1 MKKSPE
7 NAKKFKVEHNEC
19 RITVNGEPLY
29 LYLSRIEEEEKHS
42 EIVAEVQS
50 EIKKQKACIPHYIP
64 KHNKLEKN
72 GISKRVKY
80 LTLKEIRKEYG
91 YMSTPHKT
99 HVERIIYTIVDQGPL
114 SINEI
119 SRHLS
124 LPYSS
129 ITAQLTRIIKKLP
142 DIIGKEDSTSPV
154 TYGKLIEID
163 PENAV
168 ETYRSRKG
176 KAKKE
181 ASKVQRGGETKLEV
195 TSDIEIPKEI
205 KVKIEVSGQVQV
217 VFNFQK

>member
-1 MKKSPE
+1 MKKPPQDPQ
-7 NAKKFKVEHNEC
+7 KFKVEHNEC
-19 RITVNGEPLY
+19 GITVNGEPLY

-42 EIVAEVQS
+42 EIVTEVQS
-50 EIKKQKACIPHYIP
+50 EIKKWKSCIPHHIP

-72 GISKRVKY
+72 GISKRVKF

-99 HVERIIYTIVDQGPL
+99 HVERIIYTIVELGPL
-114 SINEI
+114 SISEI
-119 SRHLS
+119 ARHLS

-154 TYGKLIEID
+154 TYGKLTEID

-168 ETYRSRKG
+168 EAYRSRKG
-176 KAKKE
+176 KAKKG
-181 ASKVQRGGETKLEV
+181 ALKVQGGGETKLEV
-195 TSDIEIPKEI
+195 TTGIEIPKEI

-217 VFNFQK
+217 VFSFQK